1 MLPKEN
7 KIFLQHL
14 QALQKDR
21 EITPKTAGKIAIA
34 LLYLWQVHSF
44 PKLDPISV
52 HGMKK
57 FSADP
62 EVQSLAKWILDRPF
76 LEAAFW
82 LSSAYAL
89 LVGRDHQ
96 SKYAMY
102 FTPPTLADRL
112 IDNLLAAGASLTTHV
127 WKDPACGGG
136 AFLTPVAVRMVAQ
149 LTQDKVRSD
158 RIIKTVAKNLVGND
172 LDPILAELS
181 KNFITM
187 AMYEH
192 ICHSKSVPELKIFVA
207 DSLKPVPVGAR
218 LADVVICNPPYRKM
232 TRAEVDV
239 YRDDFADVIEGQP
252 NLYGLFIRRC
262 LAIAGPN
269 SLIGLLTPTS
279 YLSGQNFSRLRK
291 TLVNL
296 SDVRQLDLVRQ
307 KEGVF
312 LRVEQET
319 ALSIFQNRKGK
330 LQKRSAAAVFILEG
344 NEFKDVGAFTAPT
357 EGYAWSIPRDT
368 GDARILQRAGNGPF
382 RLSDY
387 GYAARTGAYVFY
399 RDKRKTFATRPP
411 MQNGQA
417 IFPLIWSSDIT
428 TDGNLIHGR
437 TNKQEKRDT
446 YIDMTDL
453 KHASVVTRP
462 CVALQRITSADQGR
476 RLIGA
481 AVPEELL
488 ECAGGVVGENH
499 VLFLEQISGTAT
511 ITPRQLASILGSTI
525 VDRLF
530 RCISGAV
537 NVSIFELNQL
547 PLPSPEIV
555 GRYLSSGEYAIDDA
569 VQLAF
574 EESLDPASM
583 Y

>member
-7 KIFLQHL
+7 KIFLQRL

-21 EITPKTAGKIAIA
+21 EITPEIAGTIAIA

-44 PKLDPISV
+44 PKLVPVSV
-52 HGMKK
+52 PGMKK

-62 EVQSLAKWILDRPF
+62 EVQSLANWILDRPF

-96 SKYAMY
+96 SRYAMY

-112 IDNLLAAGASLTTHV
+112 IDNLIESGASLTKHV

-136 AFLTPVAVRMVAQ
+136 AFLTPVAVRMVAR
-149 LTQDKVRSD
+149 LAQDKVRSD
-158 RIIKTVAKNLVGND
+158 RIVKTVAKNLVGND
-172 LDPILAELS
+172 LDPILAKLS

-192 ICHSKSVPELKIFVA
+192 ICRTKSVPELNIFVA
-207 DSLKPVPVGAR
+207 DSLKPVSFGEG

-239 YRDDFADVIEGQP
+239 YRADFADVIEGQP

-262 LAIAGPN
+262 LAIAGPG

-291 TLVNL
+291 TLVSL

-330 LQKRSAAAVFILEG
+330 SRERSATAVFILEG
-344 NEFKDVGAFTAPT
+344 NDFKEVGSFTAPT
-357 EGYAWSIPRDT
+357 EGHAWSIPRDT
-368 GDARILQRAGNGPF
+368 GDAAILQGAGNGSF

-411 MQNGQA
+411 MHDGQA

-437 TNKQEKRDT
+437 ANKQEKRDT

-481 AVPEELL
+481 AVPADLL
-488 ECAGGVVGENH
+488 ESTGGVVGENH
-499 VLFLEQISGTAT
+499 VLFLEQTSGTSA
-511 ITPRQLASILGSTI
+511 ITPHQLASILGSTI

-555 GRYLSSGEYAIDDA
+555 GRYLLSGKHAIDDA
-569 VQLAF
+569 VRLAF
-574 EESLDPASM
+574 EESLELAS
-583 Y
+583 